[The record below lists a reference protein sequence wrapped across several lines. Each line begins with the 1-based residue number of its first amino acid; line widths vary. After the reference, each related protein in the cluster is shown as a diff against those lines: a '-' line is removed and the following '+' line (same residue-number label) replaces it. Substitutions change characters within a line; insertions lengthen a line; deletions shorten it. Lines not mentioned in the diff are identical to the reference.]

1 MLKKNLLI
9 FGILNKKKLK
19 RVFRKNLETSKNE
32 IQINENEDSNIYNI
46 ESQEKVSSVSFDKNL
61 EAEKIKIIGL
71 YDPEDYD
78 LNINMWSNSDGDQL
92 KAIIY

>member
-1 MLKKNLLI
+1 MKMKT
-9 FGILNKKKLK
+9 
-19 RVFRKNLETSKNE
+19 R
-32 IQINENEDSNIYNI
+32 NIYNI